1 MSFCVAFIM
10 VPMLSNAAVPTVSKA
25 SEQVAEQDVT
35 ETTVAFTVES
45 EHTEYLAAPPAET
58 ESHQIVNPVNP
69 SGSATAEEER
79 RKGEEYLAQQE
90 AARAER
96 EAHEA
101 LLAEYFTEDDVVMMA
116 QLIDIEAGSVYPL
129 YRRAAVG
136 WTVLNRLDGG
146 RWEPT
151 TISGIIS
158 QDGQYAWYA
167 GRSYSDVNY
176 DIARDVLA
184 RWAEEKISG
193 NEDPGRVLPI
203 QYEYFYGD
211 GEQNHFYDASGNYWD
226 YGIEMDPYE
235 NW

>member
-1 MSFCVAFIM
+1 MSFCVGLLM
-10 VPMLSNAAVPTVSKA
+10 VPMLSYAATAPEA
-25 SEQVAEQDVT
+25 SAAMAAETDVT
-35 ETTVAFTVES
+35 TAITAETVEP

-58 ESHQIVNPVNP
+58 ELHQVTVIP
-69 SGSATAEEER
+69 SSSAIAEEER

-90 AARAER
+90 AARLER

-101 LLAEYFTEDDVVMMA
+101 LIAEYFTEDDVIMMA
-116 QLIDIEAGSVYPL
+116 QLIDIEAGSVFPL

-136 WTVLNRLDGG
+136 WTVLNRLDNG
-146 RWEPT
+146 RWGPT

-167 GRSYSDVNY
+167 GRSYSEINY
-176 DIARDVLA
+176 EIARDVLT

-203 QYEYFYGD
+203 QYENFYGD

-235 NW
+235 DW